1 MSVAKG
7 ITASAKSRGRD
18 SKVTLSKYSFRVKYL
33 RKSREILRRF
43 NETKPWLDQ
52 LYTTFLGLRPGMTMV
67 DVGCGTGD
75 FTRRLA
81 TLSKG
86 KSKVIGI
93 DSNTDGIAA
102 AVADTKHNRFSKII
116 SYRVGDAYKIPLDK
130 EYADLTCCRSL
141 LIHLSDPLKA
151 VKEMV
156 RVTKNHGSVA
166 ALESGRMSVFFDPN
180 DESYSQLFDQVQDAL
195 FDGIRKLEGK
205 HIRIGERLPEIF
217 QAAGLNDIKA
227 EIQADGWLYTDPRR
241 RLADVRQQLKFDLSM
256 LKARSKIDRKYLIA
270 GGMTDARINAYNRQT
285 MAKTKILLSDD
296 KKLRNDPSLYAASL
310 FLVSGTK
317 IA

>member
-1 MSVAKG
+1 
-7 ITASAKSRGRD
+7 
-18 SKVTLSKYSFRVKYL
+18 
-33 RKSREILRRF
+33 
-43 NETKPWLDQ
+43 
-52 LYTTFLGLRPGMTMV
+52 MV

-86 KSKVIGI
+86 RSKVIGV
-93 DSNTDGIAA
+93 DSNADGIAA
-102 AVADTKHNRFSKII
+102 AVADTKHNRFSKMI
-116 SYRVGDAYKIPLDK
+116 SYKVGDAYKIPLAN

-151 VKEMV
+151 VKEMT

-205 HIRIGERLPEIF
+205 HIRIGERLPGIF
-217 QAAGLNDIKA
+217 QAAGLTGIKA

-241 RLADVRQQLKFDLSM
+241 RPADLRQQLKFDLSM

-270 GGMTDARINAYNRQT
+270 GGMTDANINAYNQQT
-285 MAKTKILLSDD
+285 IVKMKALLSDD

-310 FLVSGTK
+310 FLVAGTK
-317 IA
+317 IAET